1 MDVSLGAFETLAKA
15 PDAHAARGYLDGIG
29 GSHVLVS
36 APDPGWHAGY
46 DDQGRIR
53 AWYARFQ
60 QTKSG
65 YLVEEA
71 RYYDLTLYRVLGHEA
86 VSLQP

>member
-1 MDVSLGAFETLAKA
+1 MDVSLGTFETLAKA
-15 PDAHAARGYLDGIG
+15 PDAHAARSYLDGIG
-29 GSHVLVS
+29 VSHVPVS
-36 APDPGWHAGY
+36 APDLEWHAGY

-60 QTKSG
+60 QTKSA

-71 RYYDLTLYRVLGHEA
+71 RYYDLAPYRVVSSGA
-86 VSLQP
+86 ASLQP